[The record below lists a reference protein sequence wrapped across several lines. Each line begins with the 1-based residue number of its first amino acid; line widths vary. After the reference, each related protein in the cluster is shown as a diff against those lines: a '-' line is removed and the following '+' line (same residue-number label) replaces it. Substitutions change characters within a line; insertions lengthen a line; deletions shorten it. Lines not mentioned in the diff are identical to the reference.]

1 VSGGVF
7 FLFFIAFAVLV
18 GFLAYRSYQQSKKRT
33 EALMTWATQN
43 GWQFAVEDDSWC
55 QRWNG
60 APFHEGD
67 HRRAR
72 NVIIGQANGRPFAA
86 FDYSYQTHSSNGQGG
101 SSTTTHHYFVFSLAM
116 PTALPMLQVTPESMF
131 SRLGNAFGLTDIE
144 LESEDFNRAYR
155 VSSNDPK
162 FASDVLT
169 PRTMEQ
175 LLVEPHLSW
184 RIEGVD
190 VMSWQ
195 NGTLTPQACSV
206 VQSRLAT
213 VIAGIPDFVWK
224 DHGVD
229 PGTATVGG
237 SQ

>member
-1 VSGGVF
+1 MPGVF

-18 GFLAYRSYQQSKKRT
+18 GYLAYRSYQQSKKRA

-43 GWQFAVEDDSWC
+43 GWQFEVEDDSWC

-60 APFHEGD
+60 APFNEGD

-116 PTALPMLQVTPESMF
+116 PTVLPMLQVTPESMF

-155 VSSNDPK
+155 VHSNDPK

-175 LLVEPHLSW
+175 LLAEPHLSW
-184 RIEGVD
+184 RIEGLD
-190 VMSWQ
+190 IMSWQ

-206 VQSRLAT
+206 VQSRLAM

-224 DHGVD
+224 DHGID
-229 PGTATVGG
+229 PGATTVGG